1 MTDNTER
8 LQAIFNKANMNRNN
22 IQYKLSRT
30 LYDHVSF
37 MEHKIR
43 K

>member
-1 MTDNTER
+1 MSVNTEK
-8 LQAIFNKANMNRNN
+8 LQTVFNRANMNRNN

-30 LYDHVSF
+30 LYDLISF
-37 MEHKIR
+37 MESKIQ